1 MAPMAP
7 GLPDNAPGGMWIA
20 AGGLPG
26 PRAPSRR
33 PRAAKRHDMQ
43 HQSFLEYKRYR
54 YLKLAVALCLGCT
67 LAYGWH
73 RSTEFATPGGLGYGG
88 TLMGYALGTIGALL
102 IVWLMLLGARKRS
115 YGASRTTLQGWLSA
129 HVYLGF
135 ALLVIATLHT
145 GLELGLNLHALVYFL
160 LLAVVLSGLY
170 GVVMFLRVP
179 TAITDTMG
187 DDSVQTLMLQLRDLD
202 QQARRA
208 ALRLPDEFNAL
219 AVDAAEKT
227 RLRGTVFDHIT
238 HATSRGCPTTRAV
251 RRMRE
256 LTPGL
261 RDEAARQG
269 RELLAVMVARRSV
282 VERIRTQ
289 YRLLARMRLW
299 LLLHVPLSVALLCAL
314 AAHIVSV
321 FIYW

>member
-1 MAPMAP
+1 M
-7 GLPDNAPGGMWIA
+7 LGGPFRLTVLRHA
-20 AGGLPG
+20 VA
-26 PRAPSRR
+26 
-33 PRAAKRHDMQ
+33 RHDMQ

-88 TLMGYALGTIGALL
+88 SLMGYALGTIGALL
-102 IVWLMLLGARKRS
+102 IVWLMMLGARKRS

-145 GLELGLNLHALVYFL
+145 GLELGLNLHSAVYFL
-160 LLAVVLSGLY
+160 LLIVILTGLY

-179 TAITDTMG
+179 SAITDAMG
-187 DDSVQTLMLQLRDLD
+187 DESVQTLVLQLRDID

-208 ALRLPDEFNAL
+208 ALRLPDAFNTL
-219 AVDAAEKT
+219 VVDAAEKT
-227 RLRGTVFDHIT
+227 RLRGTVFDHVT
-238 HATSRGCPTTRAV
+238 HATSRRCPTTLAV

-256 LTPGL
+256 LNQGL

-282 VERIRTQ
+282 VERIRLH